1 MQTSEY
7 VWGGCIQLRVSIEIA
22 LISFKPCIYNDQK
35 NEAQT
40 HSIKKSTEVLTMTLF
55 GGLDTHTPV

>member
-40 HSIKKSTEVLTMTLF
+40 HSIKEMALKF
-55 GGLDTHTPV
+55 